1 MKRFVLL
8 AVLTAA
14 TVMLA
19 MVVAIR
25 PAPAGDQAQFDYPV
39 VVVRAYFE
47 DRQMV
52 ADLAAWKEPWEVDYN
67 KGFVVV
73 DVTPAEYDLLEAAG
87 FRLEIDRELTLA
99 ANEPRQSLP
108 GQVSGIPG
116 YPCYRTVEET
126 FTSAAG
132 IALNYPQLAAWID
145 IGDSWEKTQ
154 DPLNGYDLNVLR
166 LTNSAIPG
174 PKPKLFIMSSI
185 HAREYAPA
193 ELSTRFG
200 EYLVQ
205 NYGTNPDIT
214 WLLDYHEVH
223 LLLQSNPDGRK
234 RAETGLSWRKNTNNN
249 YCTNTNNRGADLN
262 RNFEFQ
268 WGCCGG
274 GSNNQCDLTYRGP
287 SPASEPEVTA
297 VQAYVRS
304 QFPDQRDDPLPSPA
318 PDTATGVFM
327 DMHSYGQLVLWPWGF
342 TTTVAPNGP
351 ALQTLGRKFAYHNN
365 YFPEQA
371 IGLYP
376 TDGTTDD
383 FGYGDLGLAA
393 YTFELGTSF
402 FQSCGTFEN
411 TIVPANLPAMLYAAK
426 AARTPYMTPAGPDAV
441 ALAVDNNIVAPGQ
454 PVHLT
459 ATADDTRFNN
469 VNGTEPVQNI
479 AAAEYYIDVPPWVTD
494 TVPVALPMT
503 AVDGSFNSPVEAVQA
518 TVDTTGLA
526 SGRYTLY
533 VRGQDAA
540 AEPNWGAV
548 SAIFLYVIDPDVA
561 PTIGGQVT
569 AADTGLP
576 LAATIDAGGLF
587 YTSTNPATGQFAFQV
602 ISGTYNLTA
611 APASPNYAPSTASGV
626 VAHDY
631 QTVQQDFVLYPYCDV
646 FTDDVESGA
655 QGWTAQAPW
664 AITTESSHSPTH
676 SWTDSPG
683 GQYGNNRN
691 ISLTSAALDLT
702 GYEAITLDFW
712 QICDT
717 EAGYD
722 YCHVEVSTNGGT
734 DWDEVALFD
743 GPDTTWDLVS
753 LSLPALDNQPDV
765 RLRFRFTSDGGVTRD
780 GWHLDDIRL
789 RAAGEACLVPTVPTA
804 GFTSS
809 SPDTLGQTT
818 VFTNTSTGTNLTFV
832 WDFGDGSP
840 TSTEANPSHLY
851 TAAGLYTV
859 TLVAENT
866 LGTDSFSAVVEIV
879 APPVTDHYL
888 FLPTIFVPANTTAN
902 APPVADRPR

>member
-1 MKRFVLL
+1 MKRFLL
-8 AVLTAA
+8 LVVLTVA
-14 TVMLA
+14 TVALA
-19 MVVAIR
+19 LVAAIG
-25 PAPAGDQAQFDYPV
+25 PAPAGDQPQFDYPV
-39 VVVRAYFE
+39 VIVRAYFE

-185 HAREYAPA
+185 HAREYTPA

-479 AAAEYYIDVPPWVTD
+479 AAAEYYIDVPPWVTRHRAGRPAD
-494 TVPVALPMT
+494 DGRRRQFQQPGRGRAGHRRHHRPSQRPVYVVCAGPGCGRRTQL
-503 AVDGSFNSPVEAVQA
+503 GSGQRHLS
-518 TVDTTGLA
+518 
-526 SGRYTLY
+526 
-533 VRGQDAA
+533 VRHR
-540 AEPNWGAV
+540 
-548 SAIFLYVIDPDVA
+548 S
-561 PTIGGQVT
+561 
-569 AADTGLP
+569 
-576 LAATIDAGGLF
+576 
-587 YTSTNPATGQFAFQV
+587 
-602 ISGTYNLTA
+602 
-611 APASPNYAPSTASGV
+611 
-626 VAHDY
+626 
-631 QTVQQDFVLYPYCDV
+631 
-646 FTDDVESGA
+646 
-655 QGWTAQAPW
+655 
-664 AITTESSHSPTH
+664 
-676 SWTDSPG
+676 
-683 GQYGNNRN
+683 
-691 ISLTSAALDLT
+691 
-702 GYEAITLDFW
+702 
-712 QICDT
+712 
-717 EAGYD
+717 
-722 YCHVEVSTNGGT
+722 
-734 DWDEVALFD
+734 
-743 GPDTTWDLVS
+743 
-753 LSLPALDNQPDV
+753 
-765 RLRFRFTSDGGVTRD
+765 
-780 GWHLDDIRL
+780 
-789 RAAGEACLVPTVPTA
+789 
-804 GFTSS
+804 
-809 SPDTLGQTT
+809 
-818 VFTNTSTGTNLTFV
+818 
-832 WDFGDGSP
+832 
-840 TSTEANPSHLY
+840 
-851 TAAGLYTV
+851 
-859 TLVAENT
+859 
-866 LGTDSFSAVVEIV
+866 
-879 APPVTDHYL
+879 
-888 FLPTIFVPANTTAN
+888 
-902 APPVADRPR
+902 